1 MFRHRIAVPLAV
13 VAAGLMLSSSLSTAQ
28 QGPGAPEAVTTEEN
42 GKSYDAA
49 GNPTFKIEPDGTVDW
64 FIYSGYRRYHAD
76 CHVCHGPDGEGS
88 SYAPGL
94 VDSVNR
100 IDYATF
106 MEVVASGRQNVG
118 AGKQNVMPAFGT
130 NLNVMC
136 YLDDI
141 YIYLRARAQGELPR
155 GRPAKKVDKPP
166 MAAEEENAC
175 MGR

>member
-1 MFRHRIAVPLAV
+1 MFEYGRTAPSAILATGIV
-13 VAAGLMLSSSLSTAQ
+13 LASSLAFAQ
-28 QGPGAPEAVTTEEN
+28 QGPGDPAAASTEEN
-42 GKSYDAA
+42 GKSYDA
-49 GNPTFKIEPDGTVDW
+49 GGTPTFKIEPDGTVDW
-64 FIYSGYRRYHAD
+64 FIFSGYLRYHAD

-94 VDSVNR
+94 VDSAAR
-100 IDYATF
+100 LDYGTF

-118 AGKQNVMPAFGT
+118 AASQNVMPAFGT

-155 GRPAKKVDKPP
+155 GRPGKRVDKPP
-166 MAAEEENAC
+166 KATEEEAAC